1 MKMRGGSFSFYED
14 DTNMAQVIPPI
25 PIMPQEK
32 KKAHNRKSYTRKL
45 SVIHTCCNTVAVLGD
60 LQSLNL

>member
-14 DTNMAQVIPPI
+14 DTNMAQVILPI

-32 KKAHNRKSYTRKL
+32 KKLTIEKVTLENYL
-45 SVIHTCCNTVAVLGD
+45 
-60 LQSLNL
+60 